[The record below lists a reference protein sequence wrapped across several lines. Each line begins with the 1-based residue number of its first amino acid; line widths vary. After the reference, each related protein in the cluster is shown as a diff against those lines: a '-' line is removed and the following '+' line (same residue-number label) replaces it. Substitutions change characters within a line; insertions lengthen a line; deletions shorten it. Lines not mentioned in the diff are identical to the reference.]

1 MSRIHVCEYQLN
13 TMLLN
18 YQLNTMSLPLY
29 TMSLPYTPPF
39 LYRARY
45 ARVNALK
52 KKNPKLK
59 TLLSVGGWNFG
70 TLKMTAMMKTRANM
84 NLFTRTSIKFLRD
97 RNFDGLDLDF
107 EYPGSRGSPSTDKH
121 KFTVLLSVSTTGER
135 SF

>member
-1 MSRIHVCEYQLN
+1 
-13 TMLLN
+13 
-18 YQLNTMSLPLY
+18 
-29 TMSLPYTPPF
+29 MSLPYTPPF